1 MALVPARAFAAALD
15 DLDRAAFDEFV
26 RDLLEARGQGVESL
40 DERTVR
46 VAEEGRERLLY
57 LYQPGRLSLGSP
69 RMPERE
75 IDVLLTSQFGSESD
89 RARAFAADLE
99 ADLLDA
105 RDLYD
110 RLAYGLDRETG
121 ESIAQR
127 HFDRPLSAPE
137 RWPAVE
143 RSARSAIDRAGRLG
157 RAGSPRGAL
166 VGAAVLAI
174 VLAAAMLGAPL
185 LDSSSGGAFSEGA
198 AGGAVGDTVSAGE
211 RAGSEVSVTPA
222 PAATPGPGL
231 DATNESLRA
240 LPSGLDESGI
250 ADAGA
255 LADAHEAAVANRS
268 YRWLVTHEERSE
280 GRTVSTVR
288 EVVTVE
294 APDVYAVALEREG
307 DQANAA
313 TLFSETEA
321 YADGEHR
328 YEPVRVAGSRD
339 DVRETALGIEDG
351 TFPDRAGTYVEWYL
365 SATRSAITG
374 VHEHENKTFYR
385 IETVGDPYPGAENAR
400 ASAIVDSRGMV
411 YRLRAEREIPDSDR
425 EIVLTFRYADVG
437 NTTVS
442 PPAWYAANASTGN
455 DTTTDTATD
464 SASAVDGAED
474 GDESD

>member
-15 DLDRAAFDEFV
+15 NLDRAAFDEFV

-174 VLAAAMLGAPL
+174 VLAAAILGASL
-185 LDSSSGGAFSEGA
+185 LDSSSGVILSEGA
-198 AGGAVGDTVSAGE
+198 AGGAVGGAPSAGE

-222 PAATPGPGL
+222 PAASTGPEL
-231 DATNESLRA
+231 DATNESLGA
-240 LPSGLDESGI
+240 LPPGLSESGI
-250 ADAGA
+250 ADAEA
-255 LADAHEAAVANRS
+255 LARAHEAAISNRS
-268 YRWLVTHEERSE
+268 YRWVVTYEERSG

-288 EVVTVE
+288 EVVTIE
-294 APDVYAVALEREG
+294 APDVYTVALDRKG
-307 DQANAA
+307 DQTYAA

-339 DVRETALGIEDG
+339 DVRETAFGIEDD

-365 SATRSAITG
+365 SASRSAITG
-374 VHEHENKTFYR
+374 VHEHDDRTIYR
-385 IETVGDPYPGAENAR
+385 IETAGDPYPGAENAR
-400 ASAIVDSRGMV
+400 ASAIVGSEGTV

-425 EIVLTFRYADVG
+425 TVVLTFRYANVG
-437 NTTVS
+437 NATVS
-442 PPAWYAANASTGN
+442 PPAWYAANASN
-455 DTTTDTATD
+455 DTRTTTEAAID
-464 SASAVDGAED
+464 SATAVSAAE
-474 GDESD
+474 